1 MGGMWGRLLG
11 GATVLGVLVSC
22 SGASEEDTAGGPAA
36 VGGKADELFAESP
49 LYLTGAF
56 DGSQRF
62 GMWIDTMQFTRD
74 FAKRHG
80 KDLHWTYFINTCY
93 YDRTVEGSWIG
104 TAMSRDEELARWALT
119 QQALNEGHEIANHA
133 VLHQDG
139 SEWTAQRW
147 REEFTNFHAQTD
159 ANLFIPIPD
168 GEGGHVF
175 PNWQA
180 RGEAGA
186 KGAACETNADC
197 DAGICLPLT
206 PQLSVCSE
214 RCNKNLPC
222 GEGFA
227 CGAPTWNE
235 STDVCI
241 PLPAYPVEYRG
252 EVLFDAQG
260 NPNPE
265 AEALSTYRI
274 VGFRAP
280 QLGHDA
286 ALYEVMEEFGYAYDT
301 SKILPP
307 GFPQKTQHGSQTF
320 DALYQFAL
328 MKHPGSRTV
337 PMDYN
342 YKANDASGERMLED
356 YENSIVSAYESG
368 RQPWNIGHHFALW
381 RGGAYWQA
389 MRDAFD
395 FAAEGCPDDDGTLR
409 CEEVEFPTFRD
420 LVGIADAKSDAIGE
434 DPFIVDEDASLP
446 NDAAECPCGD
456 DEEEGAH

>member
-1 MGGMWGRLLG
+1 MGASAVLA
-11 GATVLGVLVSC
+11 GALVSC
-22 SGASEEDTAGGPAA
+22 GGPADDA
-36 VGGKADELFAESP
+36 STGDAGSVGGKADEVFAESP

-74 FAKRHG
+74 FEREHG
-80 KDLHWTYFINTCY
+80 KPLHWTYFINTCY
-93 YDRTVEGSWIG
+93 YDETVTGSWIG
-104 TAMSRDEELARWALT
+104 KAESRDEELVRGALT

-139 SEWTAQRW
+139 SEWSVARW
-147 REEFTNFHAQTD
+147 TEEFTNFHEQTD
-159 ANLFIPIPD
+159 NNLFIPIPD
-168 GEGGHVF
+168 ADGGHVF

-180 RGEAGA
+180 DGDPGS
-186 KGAACETNADC
+186 KGAQCQSNSDC
-197 DAGICLPLT
+197 DSNICLPLT
-206 PQLSVCSE
+206 PDLSVCSE

-222 GEGFA
+222 GDGFA
-227 CGAPTWNE
+227 CGAPTWNT
-235 STDVCI
+235 STDVCV
-241 PLPAYPVEYRG
+241 PLPEFPVEYRG
-252 EVLFDAQG
+252 EVLFDDEG
-260 NPNPE
+260 NPNPD

-280 QLGHDA
+280 QLGHNG
-286 ALYEVMEEFGYAYDT
+286 ALFEVMEAFGYAYDT

-307 GFPQKTQHGSQTF
+307 GFPQKTQHGSSTF
-320 DALYQFAL
+320 EELYQFAL

-342 YKANDASGERMLED
+342 YKANDVSGERMLQD
-356 YENSIVSAYESG
+356 YKNSIVRAYENG

-381 RGGAYWQA
+381 KGGAYWRA
-389 MRDAFD
+389 MKDAFT
-395 FAAEGCPDDDGTLR
+395 FAAQGCPADDGTLQ

-420 LVGIADAKSDAIGE
+420 LVGIVDAKTDAIGE
-434 DPFIVDEDASLP
+434 DIFIVDEDASLP